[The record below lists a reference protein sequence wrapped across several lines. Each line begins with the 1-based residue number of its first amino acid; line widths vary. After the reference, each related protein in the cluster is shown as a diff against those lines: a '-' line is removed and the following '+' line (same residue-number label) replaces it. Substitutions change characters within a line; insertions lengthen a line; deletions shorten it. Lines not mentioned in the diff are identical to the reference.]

1 MSEQLLVI
9 LAGIVVLGVGAQWL
23 AWRLGLPSIILLL
36 AAGFVVGPITGVIDP
51 DAALGELLFPLV
63 SISVAIILFEGGLSL
78 RLNELRGTGN
88 TVWALVSVGA
98 LVTWAICSVGAI
110 VLLGFPPALAVLLGA
125 ILIVTGPTV
134 VGPLL
139 RVVRPSPDING
150 VLKWEGILIDPIGAA
165 LAVIVFEA
173 VIAGEAREATLVI
186 LQAVIL
192 TIFAGVVFGALG
204 AGFLILVLRRYW
216 VPDYLQNAVALMAV
230 VAVFAMAD
238 TLQEDSGLL
247 AVTIMG
253 VVLGNQRR
261 VSMSKILAF
270 KEDLRVLLIAALF
283 IILTARLQIEQLVD
297 LGVNGLLYLALVVVL
312 SRPLAVLLATVR
324 SNLDWNEKAFLAW
337 MAPRG
342 IVAASVSSVFALRM
356 EEAGFPDAERLVPAT
371 FLVIVGTVLIYS
383 LSAVPVGKALRISR
397 PEPQG
402 VLIVGAHLLARQ
414 IGSAIKAQGFDVL
427 LVDTNPINSVQART
441 AGLAVYQGNVL
452 DEELRNEVSLT
463 SIGRI
468 LALTPN
474 DEVNTLAALEWLE
487 AFGRS
492 SVYQLVPGTH
502 VDQPEGSS
510 QPHVRGRPLFSDGMS
525 YHYLMGRIGTDAQVT
540 TRPYRDGMRPK
551 TSAERNGSNNA
562 DFIPMF
568 VVTADNDL
576 IILTDEVPLPI
587 RDARV
592 VIGLAPI

>member
-36 AAGFVVGPITGVIDP
+36 AAGFLVGPVTGVVDP

-88 TVWALVSVGA
+88 TVWALVTVGA
-98 LVTWAICSVGAI
+98 LVTWAVCSLGAI
-110 VLLGFPPALAVLLGA
+110 VLLGFAPALAVLLGA
-125 ILIVTGPTV
+125 ILVVTGPTV

-139 RVVRPSPDING
+139 RVVRPSPDVNG

-173 VIAGEAREATLVI
+173 VIAGEAREATLVV
-186 LQAVIL
+186 LQAVVL
-192 TIFAGVVFGALG
+192 TIFAGVALGALG

-230 VAVFAMAD
+230 VAVFALAD
-238 TLQEDSGLL
+238 LIQEDSGLL

-283 IILTARLQIEQLVD
+283 IILTARLEIAQLVD
-297 LGVNGLLYLALVVVL
+297 LGVNGLLYLALIVLL
-312 SRPLAVLLATVR
+312 SRPLAVFLSTLR
-324 SNLDWNEKAFLAW
+324 SSLDWNEKVFLSW

-356 EEAGFPDAERLVPAT
+356 EEAGFPDAELLVPAT
-371 FLVIVGTVLIYS
+371 FFVIVGTVLIYS

-414 IGSAIKAQGFDVL
+414 IGAAIKEQGFDVL

-441 AGLAVYQGNVL
+441 AGLPVYQGNIL

-463 SIGRI
+463 SIGR
-468 LALTPN
+468 LVALTPN

-487 AFGRS
+487 PFGRS
-492 SVYQLVPGTH
+492 GVYQLMPGTH
-502 VDQPEGSS
+502 VDQSEGSS
-510 QPHVRGRPLFSDGMS
+510 QPHVRGRPLFGEGMS

-540 TRPYRDGMRPK
+540 TRPYREGMLPR
-551 TSAERNGSNNA
+551 TLADRNGSNT
-562 DFIPMF
+562 DFMPMF
-568 VVTADNDL
+568 VVTDDGDL
-576 IILTDEVPLPI
+576 IILTDEPMLPI
-587 RDARV
+587 RDARL
-592 VIGLAPI
+592 VIGVAPL